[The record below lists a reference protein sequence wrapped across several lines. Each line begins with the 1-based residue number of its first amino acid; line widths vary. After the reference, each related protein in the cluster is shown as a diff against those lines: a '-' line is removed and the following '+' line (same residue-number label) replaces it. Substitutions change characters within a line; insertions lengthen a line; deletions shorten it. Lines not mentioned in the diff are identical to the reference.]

1 MAARSVVRSLATLAL
16 LSIASST
23 LGQSTFGLVTG
34 TVTDA
39 TGGVLPGVA
48 VTATHLATG
57 GQRTVHSDPAG
68 NFQLPNLDA
77 GRYRVAASLQ
87 GFSDQVRE
95 VELLARQ
102 TLRVDVQLPVA
113 GASETLTVTGAAG
126 VIETDRATL
135 DSSKSGDD
143 INRLALN
150 FRASGSTSPIVV
162 ATTAPGVQQDRQGQL
177 SLAGNLPFMTSFS
190 VDGISAQ
197 RTRGGGP
204 SREMF
209 PSVESIQEFKVS
221 AANNNAEF
229 MQVTDITTTTKSGTN
244 QIHGTAFW
252 FNQNSQLASVNRF
265 APRNAAG
272 EAIKPDVKADSFG
285 ASIGGPIVSNRS
297 FFFATFEGVRRPN
310 ERTLSVLVPPDT
322 FRSGDLSSVS
332 RPITNP
338 LTGQPFPNNQ
348 IPVNPSSAA
357 VLDALYERQ
366 NRATGAA
373 LNAPNYVVN
382 VPGNFTVNGL
392 DARFDHAFSQHQKT
406 FVRLSTKTV
415 RTVGPEA
422 SGSPNSYNTRQG
434 EAFRETQ
441 VRQLAA
447 NHHVVINANLLHE
460 TRGGFANTVETSGYP
475 LASEGANLISRFRF
489 TGLPPTPAS
498 GGIPSFEFGDG
509 TFIST
514 GGDKPRR
521 VLSRTIQVNDNLTWI
536 RGNHALKGGAD
547 VQYVA
552 YKDQVTFFAGEDYGR
567 YVFNG
572 TFSGNAFADFLLG
585 VPTFTAYAQNAPDVN
600 PYTTQFAFYAQ
611 DDWRPTPRLTVNYG
625 VRYDLRP
632 PMRDRSNQLGNFDRA
647 FPGGRVVVANAAQ
660 LAQVSPA
667 LRASLPN
674 TPFVTAAEAGLPET
688 LRYTDTNNVNPRL
701 GVAFRPFDD
710 NKTVIRGGIGTYTV
724 PLYGA
729 VNYSLAGVV
738 TSDVPLFQNTATAT
752 GYAIQFPNVF
762 PAALRASPGAGTQD
776 FRRANQFDLRDP
788 KVTQWT
794 ATFERDLGMQTGLRL
809 SYVGSQT
816 VDIVWSPDL
825 NQVRSN
831 TQGYSAVR
839 GTRPYQD
846 WNVVTTRDNGPRARY
861 DGVTVEVS
869 KRQSGG
875 LSFSH
880 AYTLAKHQSDSGGAV
895 PESFAAENGVSTLD
909 LYRGNADYGDVAY
922 TRRHRFI
929 STFLYELPFGRD
941 RAFGRSLPRAL
952 DAVLGGWDVTGV
964 TLLQSGPFLT
974 AFFGN
979 ADPSGT
985 GTTVRGFTSNQRP
998 DCVGDGNL
1006 ADPSADRYF
1015 DVTAF
1020 LRPGNNIGRFG
1031 NCAVGT
1037 LRGPG
1042 TRVFSMTLGKTVR
1055 VVGASRARFE
1065 VAFSNLFDIENLD
1078 VPNTNITASQFGR
1091 ITGTQPVDQ
1100 AGPRT
1105 IQFSLRY
1112 SF

>member
-1 MAARSVVRSLATLAL
+1 MPARTVLPSLVLGVLSVAAPALA
-16 LSIASST
+16 
-23 LGQSTFGLVTG
+23 QSTFGTVTG

-39 TGGVLPGVA
+39 TGAVLPGVTI
-48 VTATHLATG
+48 TATHLATG
-57 GQRTVHSDPAG
+57 GQRTVASDPTG
-68 NFQLPNLDA
+68 GFQLPNLDA
-77 GRYRVAASLQ
+77 GRHRVEASLQ
-87 GFSDQVRE
+87 GFADRVRE

-102 TLRVDVQLPVA
+102 TLRVDMQLPVA
-113 GASETLTVTGAAG
+113 GTSETLTVTGAAG

-143 INRLALN
+143 INKLALN

-162 ATTAPGVQQDRQGQL
+162 ATTAPSVQQDRQGQL
-177 SLAGNLPFMTSFS
+177 SIAGNLPFMTSFS

-244 QIHGTAFW
+244 QVRGTAFW
-252 FNQNSQLASVNRF
+252 FNQDSQLSSVNRF
-265 APRNAAG
+265 APRDAAG
-272 EAIKPDVKADSFG
+272 VPIKPDVKADSFG
-285 ASIGGPIVSNRS
+285 VSVGGPIASSRS
-297 FFFATFEGVRRPN
+297 FFFATFEGVRRSN
-310 ERTLSVLVPPDT
+310 ERTLAVLVPPDA

-332 RPITNP
+332 RAIVNP
-338 LTGQPFPNNQ
+338 FTGQPFPDNQ
-348 IPVNPSSAA
+348 IPVHPSSAA

-366 NRATGAA
+366 NRATGAS
-373 LNAPNYVVN
+373 LSAPNYVVN
-382 VPGNFTVNGL
+382 APGEFTVNGF
-392 DARFDHAFSQHQKT
+392 DARFDHAFTPAQKT
-406 FVRLSTKTV
+406 FVRLSTKML
-415 RTVGPEA
+415 RTAGPDA
-422 SGSPNSYNTRQG
+422 STSPNSYNTRQG
-434 EAFRETQ
+434 EAFRETR

-447 NHHVVINANLLHE
+447 NHHIVIGADLLHE
-460 TRGGFANTVETSGYP
+460 TRGGFSDTIEKSGYP
-475 LASEGANLISRFRF
+475 LAAEGANLINRFRF

-514 GGDKPRR
+514 GGDKPRH
-521 VLSRTIQVNDNLTWI
+521 VLSRTVQVNDNLTWL
-536 RGNHALKGGAD
+536 RGTHTFKGGAD
-547 VQYVA
+547 VQYVE
-552 YKDQVTFFAGEDYGR
+552 YKDQVTFFAGEDFGR

-572 TFSGNAFADFLLG
+572 TLSGNAFADFLLG
-585 VPTFTAYAQNAPDVN
+585 LPTFTAYAKNAPDVS
-600 PYTTQFAFYAQ
+600 PFTTQLAFYAQ

-674 TPFVTAAEAGLPET
+674 TPFVTAAEVGLPQT

-701 GVAFRPFDD
+701 GAAFRPFGD
-710 NKTVIRGGIGTYTV
+710 NQTVIRGGIGTYTV

-738 TSDVPLFQNTATAT
+738 TSDVPLFQNRASGT

-762 PAALRASPGAGTQD
+762 PSSIRAEPGAGTQD

-794 ATFERDLGMQTGLRL
+794 ATFERDLGWQTGLRL
-809 SYVGSQT
+809 SYVGSRT

-825 NQVRSN
+825 NQVRPN
-831 TQGYSAVR
+831 TQGYAAVR
-839 GTRPYQD
+839 DTRPYRD

-861 DGVTVEVS
+861 DGLTIEVS
-869 KRQSGG
+869 KRQGGG
-875 LSFSH
+875 LSFNH

-895 PESFAAENGVSTLD
+895 PDSFAAENGATTLD
-909 LYRGNADYGDVAY
+909 RYRLDADYGDVAF
-922 TRRHRFI
+922 TRRHRFV

-941 RAFGRSLPRAL
+941 RAFGRTLPSAL
-952 DAVLGGWDVTGV
+952 DAVLGGWDVTGI

-985 GTTVRGFTSNQRP
+985 GTTVRGFTANQRP

-1006 ADPSADRYF
+1006 VDPTADRYF
-1015 DVTAF
+1015 DVSAF
-1020 LRPGNNIGRFG
+1020 VRPPNNVGRFG

-1042 TRVFSMTLGKTVR
+1042 TRVFSMTLGKNVH

-1078 VPNTNITASQFGR
+1078 VPPTNITASAFGR